1 MPYLQFISDT
11 VVKELFFA
19 QCFSKY
25 FSFVSCVMQNFIIHL
40 VIFKNISK
48 RASAQNG
55 LWCIYLAF
63 LSLFHKGIGDTLEGE
78 SNSLWKSLRVF
89 PSLLLPC
96 SWFLFMFSVCWLFHL
111 STLAML
117 PTSTLCTIFLTS

>member
-1 MPYLQFISDT
+1 MLYLQFISDA

-25 FSFVSCVMQNFIIHL
+25 FCFVSCVMQNFLIHL
-40 VIFKNISK
+40 VIFKNIFK
-48 RASAQNG
+48 RAGAQNG
-55 LWCIYLAF
+55 LRCIHLAF
-63 LSLFHKGIGDTLEGE
+63 LSVFHKGIGDTLEGE

-96 SWFLFMFSVCWLFHL
+96 SWFLFMFSVCWLFPL
-111 STLAML
+111 STLTML

>member
-1 MPYLQFISDT
+1 MPYLQFISDA

-25 FSFVSCVMQNFIIHL
+25 FSFVSCVMQSFLIHL
-40 VIFKNISK
+40 VIFKNIFK
-48 RASAQNG
+48 RAGAQNG
-55 LWCIYLAF
+55 LWYIHLAF

-96 SWFLFMFSVCWLFHL
+96 LWFLFMFSVCWLFLL
-111 STLAML
+111 STLTML
-117 PTSTLCTIFLTS
+117 LTSTLCTIFLTS

>member
-1 MPYLQFISDT
+1 MPYLQFIADA
-11 VVKELFFA
+11 VLKELFFA

-25 FSFVSCVMQNFIIHL
+25 FSFVSCVMQSFLTHL
-40 VIFKNISK
+40 VIFKNIFK
-48 RASAQNG
+48 RAGAQNG
-55 LWCIYLAF
+55 LWYIHLAF

-96 SWFLFMFSVCWLFHL
+96 LWFLFMFSVCWLFLL
-111 STLAML
+111 STLTML
-117 PTSTLCTIFLTS
+117 PTSTLCTNLLTS

>member
-1 MPYLQFISDT
+1 MPYLQFISDA
-11 VVKELFFA
+11 VVKELFFV

-25 FSFVSCVMQNFIIHL
+25 FSFVSCVMQNFLIHL
-40 VIFKNISK
+40 VIFKNIFK
-48 RASAQNG
+48 RAGAQNG
-55 LWCIYLAF
+55 LWYIHLAF

-78 SNSLWKSLRVF
+78 SNSLWKSLTVF

-96 SWFLFMFSVCWLFHL
+96 LWFLFMFSVCWLFLL
-111 STLAML
+111 STLTML